1 MSLLDNA
8 RSEEY
13 KITVGWELPSGV
25 GTFKLHD
32 YGWME
37 SGLCLSMSVDNMH
50 R

>member
-13 KITVGWELPSGV
+13 KIMVGWELPSRV

-32 YGWME
+32 DGWMGY
-37 SGLCLSMSVDNMH
+37 GLCLSRSVDNMH